1 MELKLEIYGALCAT
15 SEFKINGIAADSD
28 DFGEQYDHDRE
39 NAEDYACGDMR
50 FERKA
55 STADVLDKYKI
66 TEEEYQAI
74 AEKLEDGLSFGCC
87 GGCV

>member
-1 MELKLEIYGALCAT
+1 MELKLEIFGALCCT
-15 SEFKINGIAADSD
+15 SKFEINGIAADSD
-28 DFGEQYDHDRE
+28 DFGDQGDHDQE

-66 TEEEYQAI
+66 TEDEYQEI

-87 GGCV
+87 DWCV

>member
-1 MELKLEIYGALCAT
+1 MELKLEIFGALCST
-15 SEFKINGIAADSD
+15 SEFEINGVAADSD
-28 DFGEQYDHDRE
+28 DFGEQYDHDQE

-55 STADVLDKYKI
+55 STTEVLDKYKI
-66 TEEEYQAI
+66 TESEYQEI

-87 GGCV
+87 GWCV

>member
-1 MELKLEIYGALCAT
+1 MELKLEIFGALCST
-15 SEFKINGIAADSD
+15 SEFEINGIAADSD
-28 DFGEQYDHDRE
+28 DFGDQDDHDQE

-66 TEEEYQAI
+66 TEDEYQEI
-74 AEKLEDGLSFGCC
+74 AEKLEDGLSFGW
-87 GGCV
+87 CV